1 MRIRSLA
8 PKFGWLVAVTL
19 LAGCGTPF
27 GPDPAAEAPLALPIG
42 KVQGNGPTSPLI
54 GQTVHIQ
61 GVVTGNFVSSLHGFF
76 MQDANGEDDGDPTT
90 SDGIFVAWSSTQS
103 PKVLRG
109 NRVRVEG
116 IVAEVGHG
124 DDQQTTLEAT
134 AVEVLGRGV
143 TLVTEL
149 DAPLQAAAE
158 WERYE
163 GMWLRLGE
171 PMIVT
176 GNDGLLRFGELA
188 VSFDDRQFSTTEL
201 RRPGRSADALHADNR
216 RSRLILD
223 DNSTEEYPDTSRY
236 LPEPLSR
243 QAPLRVGSVVHGVE
257 GILHHSFGW
266 RLQLIEKIER
276 IEQAPRPA
284 PPELPDGVRVASFNL
299 FNWFN
304 GDGQGGGFPTPRGA
318 TTQDEMNRQRD
329 KLVAAIIGLKP
340 DVAALMEVENDGYGR
355 TSSLAELVAALNS
368 EWPEAGYRMVDAGMG
383 PGKDVMRVAMIYRQ
397 ARVEPVGA
405 PLTLEEGPFATLNRV
420 PLLQAFRTTGGH
432 VVFQVV
438 ANHLKSK
445 RCTDAEGA
453 NADQGDGQ
461 ACWNAV
467 RTEAVQALDAW
478 LDTNPGEQSVL
489 GTIILGDLNSYAKED
504 PLQALRA
511 AGWRG
516 ALTVGGAKG
525 TYSFNY
531 RGLSGRLD
539 HALLSAGLLP
549 HLRAAIEWHIN
560 ADESEAFDYR
570 SEHREKGWYAADPY
584 RSSDH
589 DPLVLVLD
597 FSKH

>member
-1 MRIRSLA
+1 MRIRSLT
-8 PKFGWLVAVTL
+8 PRFGWLVAVAL
-19 LAGCGTPF
+19 LAGCGTSF
-27 GPDPAAEAPLALPIG
+27 GPDPAAEAPLPLPIG
-42 KVQGNGPTSPLI
+42 KVQGHGPTSPMV

-61 GVVTGNFVSSLHGFF
+61 GVVTGNFVSTLHGFF
-76 MQDANGEDDGDPTT
+76 MQDANGEDDGDPST
-90 SDGIFVAWSSTQS
+90 SDGIFVAWSSAQS

-116 IVAEVGHG
+116 IVAEVGRG
-124 DDQQTTLEAT
+124 EDQQTTLEAT
-134 AVEVLGRGV
+134 SVEVLGRGV

-149 DAPLQAAAE
+149 DATLDAAAE

-188 VSFDDRQFSTTEL
+188 VSFDDRQFSATEL
-201 RRPGRSADALHADNR
+201 RRPGRSADTLNADNQ

-223 DNSTEEYPDTSRY
+223 DNSTAEYPDTIWY

-257 GILHHSFGW
+257 GILQHSFGW
-266 RLQLIEKIER
+266 RLQLTEKIER

-304 GDGQGGGFPTPRGA
+304 GDGQGAGFPTPRGA
-318 TTQDEMNRQRD
+318 TTRQEMNRQRD

-340 DVAALMEVENDGYGR
+340 DIAALMEVETDGYGR
-355 TSSLAELVAALNS
+355 TSSLAELVTALNS
-368 EWPEAGYRMVDAGMG
+368 EWPEAGYRMVDTGMG
-383 PGKDVMRVAMIYRQ
+383 PGTDVMRVAMIYRQ

-405 PLTLEEGPFATLNRV
+405 PLTLEDGPFATLNRV

-453 NADQGDGQ
+453 NAEQGDGQ

-478 LDTNPGEQSVL
+478 LDTNPGGQSVL
-489 GTIILGDLNSYAKED
+489 GTVILGDLNSYAKED

-511 AGWRG
+511 AGWRD

-525 TYSFNY
+525 AYSFNY

-539 HALLSAGLLP
+539 HALLSPGLLP
-549 HLRAAIEWHIN
+549 HLRAAVEWHIN

-570 SEHREKGWYAADPY
+570 SEHREKDWYAVDPY

-589 DPLVLVLD
+589 DPLILVLD
-597 FSKH
+597 FPKH

>member
-1 MRIRSLA
+1 MRIGSQA
-8 PKFGWLVAVTL
+8 QWFGWMLAAAL
-19 LAGCGTPF
+19 LAGCDTSF
-27 GPDPAAEAPLALPIG
+27 GPDPVAEAPLALPIG
-42 KVQGNGPTSPLI
+42 KVQGSGPTSPLI
-54 GQTVHIQ
+54 DQTVHIQ

-76 MQDANGEDDGDPTT
+76 MQDAVGEDDADPTT
-90 SDGIFVAWSSTQS
+90 SDGIFVAWTTGQQ
-103 PKVLRG
+103 PKVRRG
-109 NRVRVEG
+109 DRVRVEG
-116 IVAEVGHG
+116 IVAEVG
-124 DDQQTTLEAT
+124 QQTTVQAT
-134 AVEVLGRGV
+134 TVEVLGRGATPV
-143 TLVTEL
+143 VEI
-149 DAPLQAAAE
+149 DGPLASAAD

-171 PMIVT
+171 PMVVT

-188 VSFDDRQFSTTEL
+188 VSFGDRQYSATEL
-201 RRPGRSADALHADNR
+201 RRPGRSANTLDAANQ

-223 DNSTEEYPDTSRY
+223 DNSSEEYPEDIWY

-243 QAPLRVGSVVHGVE
+243 QAPLRVGSVAHGVE
-257 GILHHSFGW
+257 GILQHAYGW

-276 IEQAPRPA
+276 IEQASRPA

-318 TTQDEMNRQRD
+318 TTRDEMNRQRD

-340 DVAALMEVENDGYGR
+340 DIAALMEVETDGFGR
-355 TSSLAELVAALNS
+355 TSSLAELVTALNNA
-368 EWPEAGYRMVDAGMG
+368 WPEAGYHLVDTGMG
-383 PGKDVMRVAMIYRQ
+383 PGEDVMRVAMIYRQ

-405 PLTLEEGPFATLNRV
+405 PLTLAEGAFATRNRV
-420 PLLQAFRTTGGH
+420 PLLQAFRVSGGSA
-432 VVFQVV
+432 VFQVV
-438 ANHLKSK
+438 ANHFKSK

-461 ACWNAV
+461 ACWNAL
-467 RTEAVQALDAW
+467 RTEAARALDAW
-478 LDTNPGEQSVL
+478 LATDPTGSPVL
-489 GTIILGDLNSYAKED
+489 GSVILGDLNSYAQED
-504 PLQALRA
+504 PLRALRA
-511 AGWRG
+511 AGWRD
-516 ALTVGGAKG
+516 ALNHGGAQPS
-525 TYSFNY
+525 YSFNY

-539 HALLSAGLLP
+539 HALLSAGLMP
-549 HLRAAIEWHIN
+549 HLRAAVEWHIN

-570 SEHREKGWYAADPY
+570 GEHRNKDWYAPDPY